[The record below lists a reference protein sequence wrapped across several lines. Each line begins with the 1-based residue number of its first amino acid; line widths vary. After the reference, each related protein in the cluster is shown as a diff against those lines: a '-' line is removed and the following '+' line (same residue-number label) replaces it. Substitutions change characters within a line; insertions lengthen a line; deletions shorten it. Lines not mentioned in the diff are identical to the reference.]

1 MKKSMESHLHL
12 AWGLVLFINVVIV
25 GVLSGTVLPPTVV
38 AGWLF
43 SRLGFVGFLLGWFLW
58 VGILLSPITYI
69 SDWVLKRK
77 NRSTNWTFL
86 WFLGSPLWLKNKSI
100 KSND

>member
-1 MKKSMESHLHL
+1 MKELMRSHLHL
-12 AWGLVLFINVVIV
+12 TWGVVLFVNVVIV
-25 GVLSGTVLPPTVV
+25 GALSGTVFPPTIV

-43 SRLGFVGFLLGWFLW
+43 SKFGFVGFLLGWFLW
-58 VGILLSPITYI
+58 VGILLSPIGYT

-86 WFLGSPLWLKNKSI
+86 WFLGAPLWLKNKSI
-100 KSND
+100 RRKD